1 MKRSFSVL
9 CAGLVFLVLVLLN
22 LSCSD
27 KNVPGDQRAYLTP
40 EVLCGTVQFTDGC
53 SPQLDTLIRFGI
65 ALIHHMTYEDAEYT
79 FSKVIQTDPDCFWGY
94 WGKAMTIVH
103 PLWPDVPD
111 EDRLNEGLVLSQ
123 KALGLAQT
131 EKEKLYGAAIA
142 FYFQDGVSKNEPQRL
157 FAFKEGWQTAAK
169 NLPDDIEARLFS
181 VLSMLAVAPQGD
193 KTYKTQI
200 KAGAICEEIM
210 KTIPD
215 HPGAFHYAIHAYD
228 FPPLAPQALKVA
240 RNYYKIAPEIP
251 HALHMSTHIF
261 TRLGYWQESIDL
273 NIRSAIVAKLIPVNG
288 KISGQYFHA
297 LDYLEYAYLQQS
309 EYDKAKEIVTLL
321 DSLSGPF
328 EPSPITA
335 YSIAAVHGRLALEY
349 QDWTTA
355 ESLSLQHSD
364 FPWSKFPQYESLIYF
379 AKGIGAGRSGN
390 PDVALKSLEK
400 IEELQSRFK
409 DSEANRYWIGQIEI
423 QKQVVKAWLLFARGE
438 MESSLET
445 MTKAAEL
452 EDKTEKNPV
461 TPGSLLPAREML
473 GDLLMELNRP
483 KDALVQYELSLKN
496 CPNRFNTLYGAGRSA
511 ELIGDNK
518 KAAFYFAEIEKINK
532 SSGRTRDRLV
542 HALNTTEKEI

>member
-1 MKRSFSVL
+1 MKKSFSVL
-9 CAGLVFLVLVLLN
+9 FAVVIFLLLFFFN
-22 LSCSD
+22 FSCSD
-27 KNVPGDQRAYLTP
+27 KNQPDEQRAYLTP

-79 FSKVIQTDPDCFWGY
+79 FSKVIQQDPDCFWGY

-111 EDRLNEGLVLSQ
+111 DDRLNEGLVLSQ
-123 KALGLAQT
+123 KALKLAQT
-131 EKEKLYGAAIA
+131 DKEKLYGAAIA
-142 FYFQDGVSKNEPQRL
+142 YYFQDGVNKNEPQRL
-157 FAFKEGWQTAAK
+157 LAFNDGWMNAAN

-181 VLSMLAVAPQGD
+181 VLSMLAVAPKGD
-193 KTYKTQI
+193 KTYENQI
-200 KAGAICEEIM
+200 KAGAVCEEIL
-210 KTIPD
+210 KTVPD
-215 HPGAFHYAIHAYD
+215 HPGANHYAIHAYD
-228 FPPLAPQALKVA
+228 FPPLAPKALMVA

-251 HALHMSTHIF
+251 HALHMPTHIF

-273 NIRSAIVAKLIPVNG
+273 NIRSAVVAKKIPVNG
-288 KISGQYFHA
+288 KISAQYFHA

-309 EYDKAKEIVTLL
+309 EYDKAKDIVTLL
-321 DSLSGPF
+321 DSLKGPF

-335 YSIAAVHGRLALEY
+335 YALAAIYGRLALEY
-349 QDWTTA
+349 QDWTDA
-355 ESLSLQHSD
+355 AKLSLHHSE
-364 FPWSKFPQYESLIYF
+364 FPWNKFPQYEALIYF
-379 AKGIGAGRSGN
+379 AEGIGAGRSGN

-400 IEELQSRFK
+400 IEELQSKFK
-409 DSEANRYWIGQIEI
+409 DTEANKYWIGQIEI
-423 QKQVVKAWLLFARGE
+423 QKQVVKAWLFFAKGE
-438 MESSLET
+438 KESSLET

-518 KAAFYFAEIEKINK
+518 KAAFYFAELEKINR

-542 HALNTTEKEI
+542 HALNTNEKKI